1 MGAAAAVVAAVVVL
15 GGCGGGSDSGSGGGG
30 TKPSVSAMES
40 SSAPAVSPRD
50 ALEEYQQETASGC
63 TDADDCQAFMTR
75 KLAAAVKV
83 REAMQAKDPS
93 LYAVPIGYV
102 DEAERQADH
111 YGRDNLAAKGNMLAV
126 AQPLQE
132 MVAWFREHPEG

>member
-1 MGAAAAVVAAVVVL
+1 MAAAVVLA
-15 GGCGGGSDSGSGGGG
+15 GCGDGGGDA
-30 TKPSVSAMES
+30 KPSSSPSAS
-40 SSAPAVSPRD
+40 SRVVEPRSAFEV
-50 ALEEYQQETASGC
+50 YQGVTAAGC

-83 REAMQAKDPS
+83 REAMQAKDS
-93 LYAVPIGYV
+93 AVYAEPIGAV

-111 YGRDNLAAKGNMLAV
+111 YGRSNLGAKGNSLAV
-126 AQPLQE
+126 SLPLQR